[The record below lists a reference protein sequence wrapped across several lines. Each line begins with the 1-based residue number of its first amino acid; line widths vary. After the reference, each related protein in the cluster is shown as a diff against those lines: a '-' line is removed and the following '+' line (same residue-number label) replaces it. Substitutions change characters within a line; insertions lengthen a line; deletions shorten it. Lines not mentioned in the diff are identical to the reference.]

1 MINFMHYL
9 LLLKSMVLSTIKIL
23 LYMEW
28 IIQVLFLLDAWRLS
42 KVIESYNYAVLQEI
56 NQCI

>member
-1 MINFMHYL
+1 
-9 LLLKSMVLSTIKIL
+9 MVLSTIKIL